1 MEYPKLGYFDI
12 AAFCSSLSATDWTDM
27 TVTERIK
34 ALKELLDIGALTPE
48 EFADQ
53 KTRLLNSEFSSTPK
67 VKPPSLEPTTL
78 MVPHAQ
84 AQAPEKSKV
93 AAGLLAL
100 FVGSLGIHKFYLGYK
115 SEGIIMLVITLLGSL
130 VLIGPF
136 VMGVISLI
144 EGIIYLTK
152 SDEDFNRTYVQ
163 NKKGWF

>member
-1 MEYPKLGYFDI
+1 MLP
-12 AAFCSSLSATDWTDM
+12 FCSSLNATDWTDM
-27 TVTERIK
+27 TVTEQIK

-48 EFADQ
+48 EFNSQ
-53 KTRLLNSEFSSTPK
+53 KAKLLNSEFSSAPK
-67 VKPPSLEPTTL
+67 VKLPAPEPTTPA
-78 MVPHAQ
+78 VSHAQ
-84 AQAPEKSKV
+84 AQASEKSRV

-115 SEGIIMLVITLLGSL
+115 SEGIIMPVITLLGSL
-130 VLIGPF
+130 VLLGPF

-152 SDEDFNRTYVQ
+152 TDEDFNRTYVQ

>member
-1 MEYPKLGYFDI
+1 
-12 AAFCSSLSATDWTDM
+12 M
-27 TVTERIK
+27 TVTEQIK

-53 KTRLLNSEFSSTPK
+53 KTKLLNSEFSSTSK
-67 VKPPSLEPTTL
+67 VIPPNPEPTTL
-78 MVPHAQ
+78 ETPRPQ
-84 AQAPEKSKV
+84 AQTSDKSKV
-93 AAGLLAL
+93 VAGLLAL

-152 SDEDFNRTYVQ
+152 SDEDFNHTYVQ